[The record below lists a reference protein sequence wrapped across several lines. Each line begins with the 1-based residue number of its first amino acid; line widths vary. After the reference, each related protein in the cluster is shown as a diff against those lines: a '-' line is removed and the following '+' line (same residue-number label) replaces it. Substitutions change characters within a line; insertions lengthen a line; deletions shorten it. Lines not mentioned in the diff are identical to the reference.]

1 MALESE
7 DSLLEEENPF
17 QKETNLHISKL
28 NAFEWYIPVSIM
40 VKLIFFKCG
49 GKHRLKL
56 LFEGLAFLKVPWF
69 WEGLLWIKINLDF

>member
-28 NAFEWYIPVSIM
+28 NAFE
-40 VKLIFFKCG
+40 
-49 GKHRLKL
+49 
-56 LFEGLAFLKVPWF
+56 
-69 WEGLLWIKINLDF
+69 